1 MTDQGLSR
9 SPARAGGTIAPSL
22 GVTVEGSDG
31 ATAQRRQLPTV
42 RPVNDRRPHGAHPHV
57 PRAPTR
63 GSSSAAAGRELL
75 EQAGALGEGAPDELI
90 SGRAIG
96 QLVQGKPVGAGD
108 DGSYRADIASP

>member
-1 MTDQGLSR
+1 M
-9 SPARAGGTIAPSL
+9 
-22 GVTVEGSDG
+22 
-31 ATAQRRQLPTV
+31 
-42 RPVNDRRPHGAHPHV
+42 
-57 PRAPTR
+57 
-63 GSSSAAAGRELL
+63 AAGRKLL

>member
-1 MTDQGLSR
+1 
-9 SPARAGGTIAPSL
+9 
-22 GVTVEGSDG
+22 VEGGDG
-31 ATAQRRQLPTV
+31 ATAKP
-42 RPVNDRRPHGAHPHV
+42 PAC
-57 PRAPTR
+57 